1 MRWRQG
7 GKKERDPTMGPCG
20 FRAVAVFANAANAVK
35 TGEAAS
41 YAARLNFQ

>member
-20 FRAVAVFANAANAVK
+20 YRAVAVFANAANAVK
-35 TGEAAS
+35 AGEPAS
-41 YAARLNFQ
+41 YAPKLNFQ